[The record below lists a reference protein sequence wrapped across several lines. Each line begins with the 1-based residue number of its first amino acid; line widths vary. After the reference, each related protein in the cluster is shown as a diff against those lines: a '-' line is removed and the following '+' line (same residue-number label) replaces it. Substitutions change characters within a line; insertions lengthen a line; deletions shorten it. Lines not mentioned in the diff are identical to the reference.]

1 MPHRTETELALHRSL
16 SDSVMIALRKIMQ
29 AIELNSKRLV
39 KRVGLTGPQLVIL
52 QEVDRNGEV
61 TAGEIA
67 RAVSLSQAT
76 VTGILERME
85 KRGLL
90 ARQRSDRDKRRIMV
104 RITERGRQILD
115 EAPPLMQ
122 EAFVEKFS
130 SLQAWEQTM
139 ILSAL
144 QRLVSIMD
152 ATTIQAAPFLS
163 TSPLD
168 NQVAKAEGGNP
179 PAP

>member
-1 MPHRTETELALHRSL
+1 MPDNQETDTSTQRSV
-16 SDSVMIALRKIMQ
+16 SDNVMIALRKIIQ
-29 AIELNSKRLV
+29 AVDLNSKRLV

-52 QEVDRNGEV
+52 QEIARSGEV

-67 RAVSLSQAT
+67 KAVSLSQAT

-90 ARQRSDRDKRRIMV
+90 ERQRSDRDKRRIMV
-104 RITERGRQILD
+104 RITEPGRQILD

-168 NQVAKAEGGNP
+168 SQLSKPEGSNP
-179 PAP
+179 PPR